1 MSGILTAQTMMMCPH
16 GGTVQVVPATTNVQ
30 IGGVPVITAAD
41 TFIVAG
47 CAFVIGTVP
56 NPCVS
61 VQWVQPSTGAAWS
74 GNPTL
79 TAASTGFCLAAAQSP
94 QGPVSIVAVQPQVTG
109 QLGWGT

>member
-1 MSGILTAQTMMMCPH
+1 MSGILTAQTVMMCPH

-30 IGGVPVITAAD
+30 VGGAPVITSAD

-47 CAFVIGTVP
+47 CPFVIGVVP

-61 VQWVQPSTGAAWS
+61 VQWVQPSTSSTLS
-74 GNPTL
+74 GTPTL
-79 TAASTGFCLAAAQSP
+79 TAASIGLCVSAAQSP

-109 QLGWGT
+109 Q